1 MSIPPVLI
9 IGHGYVGAALAE
21 NLWAKGIPVA
31 AVNRTADPT
40 GPYPVL
46 AGDVSILDSVR
57 SIPDS
62 LPFRGPDVIVHCASS
77 SRGGADAYR
86 AVFIN
91 GLENLARVFP
101 GVPVIFTSS
110 SSVYGQIDGS
120 VVDENSTTSPD
131 RETSRLLCE
140 AEDLARE
147 SGGIALRLAGIYG
160 PGRSVHLKKLL
171 EGSATI
177 DEGGVSR
184 FLNQIH
190 QEDAVRAIAHLIGCG
205 VGRPGGSLYNV
216 VDDHALTQREC
227 YEALASFFGLPVP
240 PEAPPALDRKRAW
253 TNKIVSNAALRATGW
268 EPRFPSFLDAV
279 KNDPRLVPSIR
290 EQLAREEH

>member
-1 MSIPPVLI
+1 MSNPPVLI

-21 NLWAKGIPVA
+21 NLRANGIPVA

-40 GPYPVL
+40 RSYPVL
-46 AGDVSILDSVR
+46 AGDVSRLASVE

-62 LPFRGPDVIVHCASS
+62 LPFSDPEVIVHCASS
-77 SRGGADAYR
+77 SRGGAEAYR
-86 AVFIN
+86 SVFIN
-91 GLENLARVFP
+91 GLENLNRVFP

-120 VVDENSTTSPD
+120 VVDENSPASPD

-140 AEDLARE
+140 AEVLVRE

-268 EPRFPSFLDAV
+268 QPRFPSFLDAV

-290 EQLAREEH
+290 EQLARDGN